1 MKNVF
6 KFSLIILIALMF
18 LGCSTTYTI
27 RTKNGH
33 EYTSQGEPDLTDDK
47 FIKFETT
54 GGRKVLIKMDEVSSI
69 QEN

>member
-1 MKNVF
+1 MKNAL
-6 KFSLIILIALMF
+6 KFSVIIMVLLVL

-27 RTKNGH
+27 RTKDGR

-54 GGRKVLIKMDEVSSI
+54 GGRKVLITQDEVSTI
-69 QEN
+69 HEN

>member
-1 MKNVF
+1 MKKAFNF
-6 KFSLIILIALMF
+6 LIIILISLIL

-27 RTKNGH
+27 RTKDGK
-33 EYTSQGEPDLTDDK
+33 EYISQGAPDLTDDK

-54 GGRKVLIKMDEVSSI
+54 GGRKVLIKQDEISTI